1 LGVLAA
7 FSTAEPARPI
17 TDHRL
22 AFSMAEPARTDGRTD
37 FYCRTGPDG
46 QTDGQISMAEL
57 ARTDGRTDG
66 RNFYLF
72 SFFANFIS
80 TNKIFL
86 RMIQYFPS
94 QNFALCPSV
103 RNFYL
108 FN

>member
-7 FSTAEPARPI
+7 FSTAEPAWPI

-22 AFSMAEPARTDGRTD
+22 AFSMAEPARTDG
-37 FYCRTGPDG
+37 
-46 QTDGQISMAEL
+46 QISIAEL